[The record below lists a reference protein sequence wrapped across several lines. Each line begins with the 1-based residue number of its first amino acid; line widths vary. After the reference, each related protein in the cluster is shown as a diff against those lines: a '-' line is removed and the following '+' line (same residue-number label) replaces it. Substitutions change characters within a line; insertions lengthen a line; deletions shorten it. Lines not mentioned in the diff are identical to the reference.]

1 MNTDGAGVDLSGR
14 VTNQQRLYVSFNP
27 VPIPGTARD
36 SPTYTHLNI
45 TYNASYIQSFSY
57 GTGLCQPLLQDSSID
72 LFMLLSSPASAG
84 PVAIDHS
91 ESYLYFIDANPTDPF
106 IGRVSLYDVYN
117 SDAISSTTM
126 RYNSSLPYRWLTL
139 SPTHTVQDFTLD
151 VALGRRRVYWAVP
164 GVSHTADGAIYY
176 ANMDDSLPTAYSLVT
191 AIGQS
196 NLVDPTGLS
205 IDFPSARLM
214 WKDVVYVNTQFYP
227 VLRSSDLDG
236 TDVKDVVVYNSYTD
250 PTVPALHTNVT
261 DLIVDFYHNNT
272 AFFFSQLVSTLLHYY
287 LYTIPI
293 HYTSLLTYHYACRPT
308 EKAASSRPT

>member
-57 GTGLCQPLLQDSSID
+57 GTGLCPTLLQDSSID

-91 ESYLYFIDANPTDPF
+91 ESYLYFIDANPIDPF